1 MKHKDEM
8 VDELTLH
15 ELIKQCPT
23 RVQVYIS
30 DIERERNEMEDIGV
44 HLWDVLTGIKI
55 KIEIF
60 LKQHQ
65 DILR

>member
-1 MKHKDEM
+1 MKHKDGM
-8 VDELTLH
+8 VDDLTLH

>member
-55 KIEIF
+55 KIETF